1 MVCARQSEREQM
13 TTPESVSQLNDS
25 SRLAR
30 TSGLHARW
38 AVAAELTSS
47 VDVLFA
53 RRIVEDFAPS
63 RSCQA
68 DDRSIQSRNRDQV
81 LAFIDEHHDALHR
94 SCLTGHLTGSA
105 WVVDHTTERGLIL
118 HHAKIQRW
126 LQPGGHADGDANLAS
141 VALNEATEETGIEGL
156 EVWTAPVDIDIHL
169 FVNAKSSEPDHL
181 HLDVRYLIRAPRGAV
196 FVGNHESEALRWI
209 GDAGL
214 CDPELGLD
222 ASTVRLAE
230 AAFALARGD
239 AVRQLG

>member
-1 MVCARQSEREQM
+1 M

-25 SRLAR
+25 SRSAR
-30 TSGLHARW
+30 TSGRHARW

-47 VDVLFA
+47 VDVLVA
-53 RRIVEDFAPS
+53 RRIVEDFVPSPS
-63 RSCQA
+63 RQA
-68 DDRSIQSRNRDQV
+68 DQRSIQSTNRNQV

-105 WVVDHTTERGLIL
+105 WVVDHTAERGLIL

-126 LQPGGHADGDANLAS
+126 LQPGGHADGNANLAG
-141 VALNEATEETGIEGL
+141 VALNEATEETGIAGL

-169 FVNAKSSEPDHL
+169 FVNAKSAEPDHL
-181 HLDVRYLIRAPRGAV
+181 HFDVRYLIRAPRGAV
-196 FVGNHESEALRWI
+196 VVGNHESEELRWV
-209 GDAGL
+209 GDTDL
-214 CDPELGLD
+214 CDPDLGLD

-239 AVRQLG
+239 AVRPLG